1 MMIKNF
7 CSING
12 KSFKISG
19 SENYLDKI
27 IIEFL
32 GKMKMKKSI
41 AVAVNDELILRSDWD
56 RKIIAKG
63 DKIEIVNPFF
73 GG

>member
-1 MMIKNF
+1 MIKNY
-7 CSING
+7 CLING

>member
-1 MMIKNF
+1 MIKNY
-7 CSING
+7 CLING
-12 KSFKISG
+12 NSFKISG
-19 SENYLDKI
+19 SKNYLDKI
-27 IIEFL
+27 ISEFL
-32 GKMKMKKSI
+32 GKKKIKISL

-56 RKIIAKG
+56 RKIIVKG

>member
-1 MMIKNF
+1 MIKNY
-7 CSING
+7 CLING

-19 SENYLDKI
+19 SENYLDQI

-32 GKMKMKKSI
+32 GKRKMKKSI

>member
-1 MMIKNF
+1 MIKNY
-7 CSING
+7 CLING

-32 GKMKMKKSI
+32 GKMKIKNSI

-56 RKIIAKG
+56 RKIIVKG

>member
-1 MMIKNF
+1 MIKNY
-7 CSING
+7 CLING

-32 GKMKMKKSI
+32 GKMKIKNSI